1 VIESTL
7 LLSHLLVSVLTQ
19 GISAQGET
27 FMSARFGY
35 ALISMIGFL
44 CISAFSFPQAT
55 VSIPGLP
62 GASSWR
68 NPPASSHFDK
78 DANVLNISAGPKT
91 DWFVEPNNGAVA
103 NTAPLLLFKPDSD
116 YILTSRVAVNF
127 AAKYDSGALILR
139 ADDHHWA
146 KLSFEFSRAGAPAV
160 STVVTKGMSDTWNSK
175 ELKTDSV
182 YLRIAKSGN
191 VYIFFWSPDGSEWQ
205 KVRTFSLDTDLPVQ
219 VGFEAQSPAGPGAV
233 AKFSSITYDPHRI
246 SNY

>member
-1 VIESTL
+1 
-7 LLSHLLVSVLTQ
+7 
-19 GISAQGET
+19 
-27 FMSARFGY
+27 MSARFGY

-68 NPPASSHFDK
+68 NPPASWNFAN
-78 DANVLNISAGPKT
+78 DAKVLTISAGPKT

-103 NTAPLLLFKPDSD
+103 NTAPLLLFRPDSD
-116 YILTSRVAVNF
+116 YVLTSRVTVNF
-127 AAKYDSGALILR
+127 AAKYDSGALILW

-146 KLSFEFSRAGAPAV
+146 KLSFEFSPAGAPAV

-175 ELKTDSV
+175 ELKTGSV

-219 VGFEAQSPAGPGAV
+219 VGFEAQSPAGAGAV

-246 SNY
+246 SSY